1 MARLTNLP
9 AELLLPI
16 LAHLSII
23 DLPTFLTS
31 QATCRLFRL
40 VARDVLCRPPALYWE
55 TLMAEEDCMD
65 SGSYPNFLLAHK
77 FQYLFRSAT
86 CFSNEERQRIR
97 WFLTLNGDVTLP
109 FRRLPWARDARMRDK
124 YLRPAASWQNLSVT
138 FGFSPPITH
147 VEIIKSYSSEDLNED
162 GRDHVQYLQVDIPDG
177 GFLTMGLLYN
187 LLLCGGAVGDIRAA
201 TLGNETGS
209 WELLLGARLRSYD
222 LLVEYEC
229 FIADDEDLVDD
240 GPGAARSA
248 ILYVVGGTIEGQDQ
262 DRRFTELEEDEV
274 DWVPER
280 IPGNVPSIRL
290 AASV

>member
-40 VARDVLCRPPALYWE
+40 VAQDVLCRPPAPFWE
-55 TLMAEEDCMD
+55 ILMADEECMD
-65 SGSYPNFLLAHK
+65 SGS
-77 FQYLFRSAT
+77 
-86 CFSNEERQRIR
+86 I
-97 WFLTLNGDVTLP
+97 
-109 FRRLPWARDARMRDK
+109 
-124 YLRPAASWQNLSVT
+124 T

-147 VEIIKSYSSEDLNED
+147 VEIIKNYSSEDFNED
-162 GRDHVQYLQVDIPDG
+162 GRDHVQYLQVDMPDG
-177 GFLTMGLLYN
+177 GQ
-187 LLLCGGAVGDIRAA
+187 AA

-248 ILYVVGGTIEGQDQ
+248 ILYVRGGTVEGQDQ
-262 DRRFTELEEDEV
+262 DRRFDELEEDEV
-274 DWVPER
+274 EWVPER
-280 IPGNVPSIRL
+280 ILGNVPGIRL
-290 AASV
+290 ASA